1 MIDYHKLAT
10 ELFNQMAKCPK
21 ASFDEPRNFSRGEV
35 GILIYLHSTK
45 NGVTS
50 GTLSECLTVSTG
62 RIATAL
68 KSLEK
73 KGFIERHYNDPSD
86 KRKVLVYITEAGRDF
101 VIEGHQKGIKK
112 TEDILRKLGEEDAKE
127 FVRIVKRIMS

>member
-1 MIDYHKLAT
+1 MIDYHTLAA
-10 ELFNQMAKCPK
+10 ELFNYMAKCSK
-21 ASFDEPRNFSRGEV
+21 ASFEEPRNFSRGEI

-50 GTLSECLTVSTG
+50 GTLSECLSVSTG
-62 RIATAL
+62 RIASAL

-73 KGFIERHYNDPSD
+73 KEFIERHYNDPDD
-86 KRKVLVYITEAGRDF
+86 KRKVLVYITEAGRNF
-101 VIEGHQKGIKK
+101 VIEGRQKGIKK
-112 TEDILRKLGEEDAKE
+112 TEDILRKLGEDDAKE